1 MFWGLFKTMMCFVSL
16 PLRVI
21 FKLSK
26 LAMLIALLILA
37 IMAFKKM
44 LHK

>member
-26 LAMLIALLILA
+26 LAILIALLMLA
-37 IMAFKKM
+37 IKAFKKM
-44 LHK
+44 LRK

>member
-1 MFWGLFKTMMCFVSL
+1 
-16 PLRVI
+16 LRVI

-26 LAMLIALLILA
+26 LAILIALLILA